1 MAVNSSSVVRTVGP
15 TILSRGRDGP
25 AIGVGVVLA
34 LGWVGFLVCEFFAR
48 QLCGQ
53 TSWQIS
59 HPKILL
65 VLWMAWVI
73 GSGRVSAR
81 FSIVW

>member
-34 LGWVGFLVCEFFAR
+34 LGWVGFLV
-48 QLCGQ
+48 
-53 TSWQIS
+53 
-59 HPKILL
+59 
-65 VLWMAWVI
+65 
-73 GSGRVSAR
+73 
-81 FSIVW
+81 